1 MMEHLAIILCSLAAA
16 QLCAAICVGACALVW
31 RALR

>member
-16 QLCAAICVGACALVW
+16 QLCAAICVAAGALVW